1 MTEKIISEFL
11 CNVFFMSNLVSPIV
25 AGAGLAFSLLFLMA
39 LANGATALVFG
50 TSVEDAINQRMPNM
64 GGM

>member
-1 MTEKIISEFL
+1 
-11 CNVFFMSNLVSPIV
+11 MSNLVSPIV

>member
-1 MTEKIISEFL
+1 MQPII
-11 CNVFFMSNLVSPIV
+11 MSNVLSPVV

-50 TSVEDAINQRMPNM
+50 QSVEDYVNSRMPM
-64 GGM
+64 GGQ